1 MFKKFL
7 KNKRHDYELM
17 CKDFTRAL
25 SRVIF
30 DERMEELKDKFEV
43 AKKGCKFE
51 NKPFGP
57 DGALIPVLTEPTE
70 EFIQIYNRDIID
82 YSIHLTQQIGV
93 YNLKRKGS
101 KMLVW
106 CDRPG
111 LIIGCKGKTVKKLLE
126 ELNHNTFNTKRTHLD
141 KIKALKF
148 VGSYNPFVQGA
159 YSLQYN
165 YAVRKGT
172 NIDDL

>member
-1 MFKKFL
+1 MFKKFS

-17 CKDFTRAL
+17 CEDFTRAL

-30 DERMEELKDKFEV
+30 DDRMEELKDKFEE

-57 DGALIPVLTEPTE
+57 NGATVPVLIEPTE
-70 EFIQIYNRDIID
+70 EFLQVYNKDIID
-82 YSIHLTQQIGV
+82 YSINLTQQIGI

-101 KMLVW
+101 TMLVW

-111 LIIGCKGKTVKKLLE
+111 LIVGYKGTTVKKFLE

-141 KIKALKF
+141 KIKKLKF
-148 VGSYNPFVQGA
+148 VSSSNPFVQGA

>member
-1 MFKKFL
+1 MWNL
-7 KNKRHDYELM
+7 HIAEVL
-17 CKDFTRAL
+17 A
-25 SRVIF
+25 RVIF
-30 DERMEELKDKFEV
+30 DDRMEELKDKFEE

-51 NKPFGP
+51 DKPFGP
-57 DGALIPVLTEPTE
+57 NGATIPVLIEPTE
-70 EFIQIYNRDIID
+70 EFLQVYNRGIID
-82 YSIHLTQQIGV
+82 YSINLTQQIGI
-93 YNLKRKGS
+93 YRLKRKGS

-111 LIIGCKGKTVKKLLE
+111 LIIGRKGETGKKFLE

-141 KIKALKF
+141 KIKKLKF
-148 VGSYNPFVQGA
+148 VDSYNPFVHGA

-165 YAVRKGT
+165 YAVKREP

>member
-17 CKDFTRAL
+17 CTDFTRAL

-30 DERMEELKDKFEV
+30 NDRMEELKDKFEE

-51 NKPFGP
+51 DKPFGP
-57 DGALIPVLTEPTE
+57 NGAIVPVLIEPTE
-70 EFIQIYNRDIID
+70 EFLQVYNRDIID
-82 YSIHLTQQIGV
+82 YSIRRTQEIGI

-101 KMLVW
+101 TMLVW

-111 LIIGCKGKTVKKLLE
+111 LIIGYKGITVKKFLE
-126 ELNHNTFNTKRTHLD
+126 ELNHSTFNTKRTHLD
-141 KIKALKF
+141 KIKSLKF
-148 VGSYNPFVQGA
+148 VNGHNPFMEGA
-159 YSLQYN
+159 YCLQYN
-165 YAVRKGT
+165 YVRKHQ